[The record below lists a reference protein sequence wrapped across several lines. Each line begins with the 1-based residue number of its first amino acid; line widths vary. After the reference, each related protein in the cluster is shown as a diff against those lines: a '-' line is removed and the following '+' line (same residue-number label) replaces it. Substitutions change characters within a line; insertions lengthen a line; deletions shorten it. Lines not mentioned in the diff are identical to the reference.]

1 METTDKIIVISGG
14 SEGLG
19 RAMAEEFSRDNRVI
33 ILSNEEEKLK
43 QAAKEIGCDY
53 EFCDVTDYGLCEK
66 AIKSVIAKYGRIDCL
81 INNAGIYIRGPLEE
95 NDPQRIKKVIEVNT
109 LGTIFLSRA
118 AIPYMKEEEKGMI
131 INIVSQSGLYADKNK
146 SVYRASKWAITGLTK
161 CLSLDLAPY
170 GIKVCGIY
178 PGTMMKTKF
187 FEKAG
192 IKEDFSDAL
201 DPKEVAKLVK
211 LIAETDGDVF
221 IPELGIETLK
231 GYE

>member
-1 METTDKIIVISGG
+1 MENTDRIIVISGG

-43 QAAKEIGCDY
+43 QTAGEIGCDY
-53 EFCDVTDYGLCEK
+53 EFCDVADYGLCEK
-66 AIKSVIAKYGRIDCL
+66 AIKSVIAKHGRIDCL

-95 NDPQRIKKVIEVNT
+95 NDPQRIRKVIEVNT

-118 AIPYMKEEEKGMI
+118 AIPHMKEKRGGLI
-131 INIVSQSGLYADKNK
+131 INIISQAGLYADKNL
-146 SVYRASKWAITGLTK
+146 SIYRASKWAITGFTK
-161 CLSLDLAPY
+161 CLALDLTPY
-170 GIKVCGIY
+170 GIRVSGIY
-178 PGTMMKTKF
+178 PGKMKTKF
-187 FEKAG
+187 HENAG
-192 IKEDFSDAL
+192 IKNEDYSKAF
-201 DPKEVAKLVK
+201 DPKEAAKLVRV
-211 LIAETDGDVF
+211 IAEMKGDVF

>member
-1 METTDKIIVISGG
+1 MANTDKIIVISGG

-53 EFCDVTDYGLCEK
+53 EFCDVADYELCEK
-66 AIKSVIAKYGRIDCL
+66 AIKSVIAKHGRIDCL

-95 NDPQRIKKVIEVNT
+95 NDPQRIRRVIEVNT

-118 AIPYMKEEEKGMI
+118 TIPYMKERKKGMI
-131 INIVSQSGLYADKNK
+131 INIISQAGFHAKAERA
-146 SVYRASKWAITGLTK
+146 VYYSSKWAITGFTK
-161 CLSLDLAPY
+161 CLQCELASL
-170 GIKVCGIY
+170 GIKVCGFY
-178 PGTMMKTKF
+178 PGNMKTKF
-187 FEKAG
+187 HENAG
-192 IKEDFSDAL
+192 IKNGDYSKAF
-201 DPKEVAKLVK
+201 DPKEAAKLLKSVIE
-211 LIAETDGDVF
+211 LGDDIFV
-221 IPELGIETLK
+221 PELGLSTLK